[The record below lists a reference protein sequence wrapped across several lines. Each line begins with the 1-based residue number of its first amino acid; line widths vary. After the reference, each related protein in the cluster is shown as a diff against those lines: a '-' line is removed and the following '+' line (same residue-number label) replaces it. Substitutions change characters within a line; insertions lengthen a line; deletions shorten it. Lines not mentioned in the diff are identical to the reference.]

1 MGRYFPYRMHPLSTG
16 ELLDTEFKETEIS
29 PPQNIQLEMF
39 EQLLLRGEFP
49 EPFSKN
55 SSRFSNSWQRL
66 RKQQLLKEDIRDL
79 SQIQDFADLEFLMD
93 LLEDEASQQLNV
105 ASIANYINVAE
116 STLHRWIKVLCQFYY
131 CYLVK
136 PWCKNVRQAIRKT
149 PKVYLWD
156 WSMIKD
162 SGRRAENFV
171 TSHLLKAV
179 HYWTDIG
186 LGEYELF
193 YVRDKLKREV
203 DILVSKNKRPW
214 FLIEVKE
221 TRNKGI
227 SKALHYYHHELKT
240 EHAFQVVLDMP
251 FVEADCFQNSDP
263 VIVPASTFLSQLV

>member
-1 MGRYFPYRMHPLSTG
+1 
-16 ELLDTEFKETEIS
+16 
-29 PPQNIQLEMF
+29 
-39 EQLLLRGEFP
+39 
-49 EPFSKN
+49 
-55 SSRFSNSWQRL
+55 
-66 RKQQLLKEDIRDL
+66 
-79 SQIQDFADLEFLMD
+79 MD

-105 ASIANYINVAE
+105 ASIANHINVAE
-116 STLHRWIKVLCQFYY
+116 STLHRWIKVLRQFYY

-162 SGRRAENFV
+162 SGSRAENFV
-171 TSHLLKAV
+171 ASHLLKAV

-214 FLIEVKE
+214 FLVEVKE

-227 SKALHYYHHELKT
+227 SKALHYY
-240 EHAFQVVLDMP
+240 
-251 FVEADCFQNSDP
+251 
-263 VIVPASTFLSQLV
+263 